1 MPINLRRLGT
11 NQRPNTSKL
20 KKIRV
25 QHTNKFACGYAHK
38 KEHMNNKKNRH
49 YINPT
54 IENTQKTKNKKLPLY
69 YFNSLLL
76 SFFLFFFFHQSNILI
91 FFFLFLCFSNFCI
104 FFKINIIN
112 KLYQYH
118 IFLLGRDD

>member
-54 IENTQKTKNKKLPLY
+54 IENTHMRFIQKKVRKKLGKP
-69 YFNSLLL
+69 SV
-76 SFFLFFFFHQSNILI
+76 
-91 FFFLFLCFSNFCI
+91 
-104 FFKINIIN
+104 
-112 KLYQYH
+112 
-118 IFLLGRDD
+118 